1 MDSFFVFLR
10 KSLVASV
17 FIMFAVAAV
26 YTPQNWNKV
35 EYAHAGGGGGGAT
48 LWAQLK
54 QIPEDT
60 ATTIATTIS
69 SAKDT
74 ITAFMTKSLWVK
86 ESVLD
91 GIAWNI
97 AKAIISSM
105 LKDLVKWINS
115 GFKGSP
121 MFVQDLEGFLRNAAD
136 GAIGSY
142 IKELGGPLSF
152 LCDPFKLDIQ
162 VAVSLEYERI
172 RSNQAAPTCTLSGV
186 LKNIDSFTTGAQGS
200 FANGGWDAW
209 FDITANPTMYTP
221 YGAELAAKNQAYI
234 RILNSK
240 GEETTKM
247 NWGSGFLSGEI
258 CNMVQGNGASK
269 EECFISKPG
278 KVVQEALSFNLDS
291 GRQSLIT
298 ADEFNEII
306 AALLGQFAQKA
317 ISGAAG
323 LLGLS
328 GGTGHTYTGYTGGSY
343 INQMVASS
351 TAMTS
356 NGKETM
362 ENSLDIQQEY
372 GAFSSTSEA
381 MLTAHSN
388 DPAVSKSDRD
398 LAKVYAKEALNIS
411 LNTIENVNA
420 IMLLIKKYD
429 ATADQTERA
438 KILSQF
444 SILDLYSV
452 TQMNESEDKWE
463 DLLGQDIPKP

>member
-1 MDSFFVFLR
+1 MDSFFVFLK

-17 FIMFAVAAV
+17 FFMFAVVAV
-26 YTPQNWNKV
+26 YTPQDWNKTEV
-35 EYAHAGGGGGGAT
+35 AHAKVATFGGQIMQNINLIAT
-48 LWAQLK
+48 N
-54 QIPEDT
+54 
-60 ATTIATTIS
+60 IATTLS
-69 SAKDT
+69 AAKDT
-74 ITAFMTKSLWVK
+74 ITAFATNSLWLK

-136 GAIGSY
+136 AAIGSY

-162 VAVSLEYERI
+162 VAVSLEYQKLRA
-172 RSNQAAPTCTLSGV
+172 NQPAPTCTLTGV
-186 LKNIDSFTTGAQGS
+186 LQNIESFTTGTQGS

-221 YGAELAAKNQAYI
+221 YGAELAAKNQAYV
-234 RILNSK
+234 RILNTNNK
-240 GEETTKM
+240 EVTKM

-258 CNMVQGNGASK
+258 CNMVQGNGVSK

-306 AALLGQFAQKA
+306 AALLGQLANKA
-317 ISGAAG
+317 ITGAAG

-328 GGTGHTYTGYTGGSY
+328 SGTGHTYNGYSGGSY
-343 INQMVASS
+343 INQMVSSS

-356 NGKETM
+356 DGKETM
-362 ENSLDIQQEY
+362 EKALDIQQEY
-372 GAFSSTSEA
+372 GDFSSNA
-381 MLTAHSN
+381 YNMLIAHSI
-388 DPAVSKSDRD
+388 DPTVSTSDQD
-398 LAKVYAKEALNIS
+398 LAKVYAQEALNVS
-411 LNTIENVNA
+411 LNTIDNVAA
-420 IMLLIKKYD
+420 IQVLINKYD
-429 ATADQTERA
+429 ATSNQTEKS
-438 KILSQF
+438 KILADF
-444 SILDLYSV
+444 SILDLYSQ
-452 TQMNESEDKWE
+452 TQMNESEQKWE
-463 DLLGQDIPKP
+463 NLLGPGKPISHLP